1 MVAFDVYDHSKKV
14 KEKVDLADSVFS
26 TEVNEFF
33 LHQVLTS
40 YEANKRQG
48 NHKTKN
54 RNEVHGTKSK
64 PFRQKG
70 TGRARQGTLVGPH
83 QRHGAR
89 QFGPVPRSY
98 RQSIPRKMKQEAFR
112 QCLSLQNTRGKLSV
126 LTDLQF
132 NDMKTKQAS
141 ALLNAF
147 EVGGRVL
154 LIDVNPQD
162 NALLSVRNISK
173 TSLLPV
179 SSCSPLD
186 IFQSDYVLL
195 TKAAAELYQQRYSRE
210 GGSAE

>member
-14 KEKVDLADSVFS
+14 KEKVELADSVFS
-26 TEVNEFF
+26 TEVNEPF

-48 NHKTKN
+48 NHKAKN

-83 QRHGAR
+83 QRHGAC

-98 RQSIPRKMKQEAFR
+98 RKAIPRKMKQEAFR
-112 QCLSLQNTRGKLSV
+112 QCLTLQNNRGNLAV

-132 NDMKTKQAS
+132 DEVKTKQAS
-141 ALLNAF
+141 ALLSAF
-147 EVGGRVL
+147 EAGGRVL

-162 NALLSVRNISK
+162 NALLAVRNISK

-186 IFQSDYVLL
+186 IFQSDFVLL

-210 GGSAE
+210 GGSA